1 MSNITTSST
10 AEYFAKNLQQVGFS
24 SPVKAVLTTLKEAMD
39 NCLDACEEAHILPEI
54 TVEIKRMETDHTKK
68 ILNKKSSPE
77 KENSAKQVRRLAA
90 SGQVLSTERLSA
102 GNTELVEISVEDNG
116 PGLKLEDLPKVFG
129 EYLASSKFGKGRC
142 SRGQQGIGISAATT
156 WAQLTNASGAQ
167 VISKIK
173 NNPKAINALID
184 VDIKKNKGI
193 IKKKKFFEWSKK
205 HGLKVIFRIAG
216 RIQLN
221 GDGGL
226 ITYLEGT
233 ALVNPHL
240 TLHYKLMDKDW
251 RHIEKVTEDLPIIPP
266 ATLPHP
272 HTMKLGEF
280 ISHANM
286 FGKATLESFLKK
298 GFFKNKQKNSG

>member
-1 MSNITTSST
+1 MANITTSST

-39 NCLDACEEAHILPEI
+39 NSLDACEEAHIPPEI
-54 TVEIKRMETDHTKK
+54 TVEIKRKGQ
-68 ILNKKSSPE
+68 SSSR
-77 KENSAKQVRRLAA
+77 NA
-90 SGQVLSTERLSA
+90 
-102 GNTELVEISVEDNG
+102 ELVEISVEDNG
-116 PGLKLEDLPKVFG
+116 PGLRPEDLPKVFG

-156 WAQLTNASGAQ
+156 WAQLTNASGVE
-167 VISKIK
+167 VISKTE
-173 NNPKAINALID
+173 NMQKALSAIID
-184 VDIKKNKGI
+184 VDIKKNKGLV
-193 IKKKKFFEWSKK
+193 KKKETVQWDKP
-205 HGLKVIFRIAG
+205 HGLKTVFRIDG

-240 TLHYKLMDKDW
+240 TLKYKLVDQEW
-251 RHIEKVTEDLPIIPP
+251 RNIERVTTEVPSIPP

-280 ISHANM
+280 ISHAHL
-286 FGKATLESFLKK
+286 FGKVTL
-298 GFFKNKQKNSG
+298 GFFFKKRFFENKQ